1 MTGHT
6 HDDTRQDSTSQR
18 SAGPRWDPRIAV
30 LSRPDGRLQLGWT
43 PGHAVLLTLPVGVD
57 DRAVKS
63 ILRKMDGSRSR
74 ANILWE
80 ASRRGIPTSVTE
92 ELLEQLADS
101 GFVHTARRSTATV
114 RIHGVG
120 PLSDAIER
128 ALVAGWGQHA
138 SLARVSQ
145 HRRHAHVERTTGV
158 VLADDVVT
166 DPRLV
171 SDLVRCGLP
180 HLSIRIRDGNGEV
193 GPLVLPGQSSCLRC
207 ADILRSRT
215 RPSLASSVP
224 RSYSAAQAT
233 RNRR

>member
-1 MTGHT
+1 M
-6 HDDTRQDSTSQR
+6 
-18 SAGPRWDPRIAV
+18 
-30 LSRPDGRLQLGWT
+30 
-43 PGHAVLLTLPVGVD
+43 
-57 DRAVKS
+57 
-63 ILRKMDGSRSR
+63 
-74 ANILWE
+74 
-80 ASRRGIPTSVTE
+80 TE

-128 ALVAGWGQHA
+128 ALVTGG
-138 SLARVSQ
+138 VST
-145 HRRHAHVERTTGV
+145 RRSRGYRNTDVVRTWNEQLV

-180 HLSIRIRDGNGEV
+180 TFPSASATATV
-193 GPLVLPGQSSCLRC
+193 WSVLLSCLV
-207 ADILRSRT
+207 SRVACGAQT
-215 RPSLASSVP
+215 SSDPNSTLIGFICP